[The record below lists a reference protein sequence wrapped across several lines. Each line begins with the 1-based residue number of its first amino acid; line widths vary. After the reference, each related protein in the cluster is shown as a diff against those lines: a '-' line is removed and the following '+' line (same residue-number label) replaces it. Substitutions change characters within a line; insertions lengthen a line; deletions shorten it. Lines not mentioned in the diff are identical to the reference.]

1 MVSLTCYDSL
11 DTETPLADLVGAA
24 QEGCREALDEIV
36 RRYQRLVHSIALRRL
51 GNESDAQ
58 ELTQEVFVQLLRK
71 IGQLREPAALGGWLR
86 SITHRLAI
94 NRLARA
100 RHEVAAD
107 QETLEAHGSD
117 SAETPLARV
126 LREERSK
133 LVQQGLA
140 RLGTLD
146 RDTLIA
152 FYVSG
157 QSLAEMSDSFR
168 SPVGTIKRRLHV
180 ARKRLARE
188 LEACSAL

>member
-1 MVSLTCYDSL
+1 
-11 DTETPLADLVGAA
+11 
-24 QEGCREALDEIV
+24 
-36 RRYQRLVHSIALRRL
+36 
-51 GNESDAQ
+51 
-58 ELTQEVFVQLLRK
+58 LLRK